1 MVARKAFDSM
11 RSTTMRRFL
20 TNMPSRGVW
29 VSALAVVI
37 GLTSASAHAQKKKKP
52 TAPAAAPAQPAPVD
66 MDADSPAPAA
76 ASADAAAPATA
87 PAGKKKKEKVVD
99 NSPPATAGQPTE
111 AAAQAKR
118 LYDREKWWDA
128 AKALYRVSTGETG
141 DDEGNKEIAQFNL
154 AKSLYKLK
162 FFQGAYSLFSEIADR
177 PNHLKYNETLLWLA
191 KLATDLPEPADII
204 ERVGKYNEEH
214 VAKFNNGEQQEIYWQ
229 LNYLL
234 GRYRYRNGQF
244 PEAMALLEKVDRRSK
259 YYVQAQFFN
268 GVTNVQMRQSKPAVE
283 AFERILGAIEE
294 GDVEVEDEARMRDL
308 AYLSMARTF
317 YSASV
322 TVDENT
328 NAPTVDQTRLS
339 AAVKYWNK
347 VDVASEYWLDA
358 LFEESWA
365 YFMAGDYQHALGNIH
380 TLEAP
385 YFPHSYY
392 PEADVLKAVIYFANC
407 QYDDALTIV
416 AKFRFRF
423 EPIRD
428 ELVKILDK
436 FKGENTEDE
445 FYKFLK
451 DVRDDKAQLDPKVAP
466 IVKTSL
472 SDRQLL
478 RNLEYVRQLDEE
490 EGRFKKAPAS
500 FKDAKVADLVKDS
513 VHDAR
518 ELAIRNAGNLAR
530 GRYQRNLQD
539 LNEQL
544 RNGQKILVDITAAKR
559 NELDQAIA
567 NQQVTA
573 EESKANIVRPDEE
586 HVIWPF
592 QGEYWRD
599 ELGFYRQTITSKCGR

>member
-1 MVARKAFDSM
+1 
-11 RSTTMRRFL
+11 MRRFL
-20 TNMPSRGVW
+20 ISAPTRSVW
-29 VSALAVVI
+29 VTALATAI
-37 GLTSASAHAQKKKKP
+37 CMTGASAYAQHKPKK
-52 TAPAAAPAQPAPVD
+52 PAAAAQPAKPAPVD
-66 MDADSPAPAA
+66 LDADAPQQPAPADTA
-76 ASADAAAPATA
+76 A
-87 PAGKKKKEKVVD
+87 PAGKTKPAKVVD
-99 NSPPATAGQPTE
+99 NSPPPQAGQPTE

-118 LYDREKWWDA
+118 LYDREKWFDA
-128 AKALYRVSTGETG
+128 AKALYRVSIGETG
-141 DDEGNKEIAQFNL
+141 DDEGNKQIAQFDL
-154 AKSLYKLK
+154 AKALYKVKLY
-162 FFQGAYSLFSEIADR
+162 QGAYSIFSEIADK
-177 PNHLKYNETLLWLA
+177 PNHLKYNETLLWLT

-214 VAKFNNGEQQEIYWQ
+214 VAKFNNKEQQELYWQ

-244 PEAMALLEKVDRRSK
+244 PEGLALFEKVDRRSR
-259 YYVQAQFFN
+259 YYVQAQFFG
-268 GVTNVQMRQSKPAVE
+268 GVSNVQMRQSKPAVE

-322 TVDENT
+322 KLDDNT
-328 NAPTVDQTRLS
+328 NQPTVDQTRLS

-365 YFMAGDYQHALGNIH
+365 YFMAGDYSHALGNIH
-380 TLEAP
+380 TIEAP
-385 YFPHSYY
+385 YFPHAYY

-416 AKFRFRF
+416 AKFRGRYI
-423 EPIRD
+423 PIRD
-428 ELVKILDK
+428 ELAKILDR
-436 FKGENTEDE
+436 FKKGTNQEEE

-478 RNLEYVRQLDEE
+478 RNLEYVRLLDEE
-490 EGRFKKAPAS
+490 EARFKKAPNS

-518 ELAIRNAGNLAR
+518 ELAIRNAGDLAR
-530 GRYQRNLQD
+530 GRYERNLAD

-544 RNGQKILVDITAAKR
+544 RNGQKILIDITAAQR
-559 NELDQAIA
+559 NQLDQTI
-567 NQQVTA
+567 QDSQVTVN
-573 EESKANIVRPDEE
+573 ESKANIVRPDEE

>member
-1 MVARKAFDSM
+1 M
-11 RSTTMRRFL
+11 RTFL
-20 TNMPSRGVW
+20 KNRPSRGVW
-29 VSALAVVI
+29 VSALAAVI
-37 GLTSASAHAQKKKKP
+37 GLTGASAHAQTHKKKP
-52 TAPAAAPAQPAPVD
+52 AAPAAAAQPAQPAPVD
-66 MDADSPAPAA
+66 MDADSAAPAPA
-76 ASADAAAPATA
+76 DTPAAAPT
-87 PAGKKKKEKVVD
+87 GKKKPAKVVD

-141 DDEGNKEIAQFNL
+141 DDEGNKQIAQFNL

-162 FFQGAYSLFSEIADR
+162 FFQGAYSIFSEIADR

-214 VAKFNNGEQQEIYWQ
+214 VAKFNNHEQEEIYWQ

-244 PEAMALLEKVDRRSK
+244 PEGLALLEKVDRRSK
-259 YYVQAQFFN
+259 YYVQAQFFG

-322 TVDENT
+322 TVDEAT

-380 TLEAP
+380 TIEAP
-385 YFPHSYY
+385 YFPHAYY

-416 AKFRFRF
+416 AKFRGRF

-478 RNLEYVRQLDEE
+478 RNLEYVRLLDEE

-500 FKDAKVADLVKDS
+500 FKDAKIADLVKDS

-530 GRYQRNLQD
+530 GRYQRNLAD